1 MRREM
6 DVEKEL
12 EKVAEALELAGKSLS
27 LCRKTD
33 QHLFNLI
40 NNLAVRI
47 DNLQAQIQVIT
58 EVMVIKGQDEDDS

>member
-12 EKVAEALELAGKSLS
+12 EKVAEALELAGKSLK

-33 QHLFNLI
+33 QHLFSLI

-58 EVMVIKGQDEDDS
+58 EMMVIKDQDEDDS